1 MGPFLFTV
9 RLEAEGIEA
18 LAEKS
23 SPIGRRARSIGE
35 AVTHIQNHV
44 RLILKQL
51 RPDTMIEVSLA
62 QAIENLAI
70 FWQRHHGGIVLVLDI
85 ASAKNGFGAEMDQAI
100 FRLVQEGLTNA
111 VRHGHASHVWVAITA
126 DDHAVQVRVDDDG
139 TGLSQERQ
147 EGLGLKGMRE
157 RLAPLSG
164 QFALRP
170 RQGGGTRLTAE
181 FPRARTEETA

>member
-1 MGPFLFTV
+1 
-9 RLEAEGIEA
+9 

-70 FWQRHHGGIVLVLDI
+70 FWQRHHGGIVLALDI

-139 TGLSQERQ
+139 KGLSQERQ
-147 EGLGLKGMRE
+147 EGMGLKGMRE